1 MITYLWFVCA
11 DCSGF
16 NCESFV
22 LQQVAERTLHIPSLG
37 PLAPFSGLFMSIFLQ
52 ADKLLVLHFVHK
64 NISGSSVILT
74 IPYFAA

>member
-11 DCSGF
+11 NCSGF
-16 NCESFV
+16 NWESFV

-52 ADKLLVLHFVHK
+52 GDKLLVSCVLFTKIKVDPVL
-64 NISGSSVILT
+64 SS
-74 IPYFAA
+74 P